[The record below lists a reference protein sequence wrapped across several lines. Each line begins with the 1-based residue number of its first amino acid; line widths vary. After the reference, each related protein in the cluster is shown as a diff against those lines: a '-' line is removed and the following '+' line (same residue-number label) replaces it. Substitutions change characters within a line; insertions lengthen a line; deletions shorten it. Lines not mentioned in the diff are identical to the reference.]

1 MRVSVSPPAMAL
13 ADDHDEYAKLVR
25 GMNPPR
31 VVIDNEASDDA
42 TVVRVDSVNSHGTL
56 LAVVQVIADLN
67 LVIRK
72 AYFSCDGNWFMDGES
87 WRYEFYPFRLAKI
100 SAVSNKVFFF
110 GFPLISAVFNV
121 TDRDGNKVLDEPTIS
136 YIQTT
141 LEAED
146 RYYPEVRNTV
156 GIVPSEEY
164 TSIELTGTDRPGLL
178 SEVCAVLAGMQCA
191 VRSAEL
197 WTHNTRVAAVV
208 QVTDA
213 ANTPSG
219 GGAIEDDARIAD
231 ISQRLGNLLRGQSG
245 VRAAEAAESLT
256 HKERRLHQMMFED
269 RDYGVGAARPDPR
282 TEVSVTHCADRGY
295 TVVVVRCRDRPK
307 LLFDTVCTITDMQ
320 YVVHHGTVSTEHGDG
335 AYQEYYIRHVDGHPV
350 SSEAER
356 RRVVECLEAAVERR
370 TADGLQLEVR
380 TDDRAG
386 LLSDITRIFREN
398 GLTIRRAEISSEGG
412 EAVDTF
418 YLSDPQGH
426 PVEPKTIEVIRAQI
440 GEATL
445 RVKNNPFVDDGGSAS
460 DVAAGSTA
468 FIFGNLF
475 KFYRP
480 FQNLGLIKLY

>member
-1 MRVSVSPPAMAL
+1 
-13 ADDHDEYAKLVR
+13 
-25 GMNPPR
+25 
-31 VVIDNEASDDA
+31 
-42 TVVRVDSVNSHGTL
+42 
-56 LAVVQVIADLN
+56 
-67 LVIRK
+67 
-72 AYFSCDGNWFMDGES
+72 MD
-87 WRYEFYPFRLAKI
+87 
-100 SAVSNKVFFF
+100 
-110 GFPLISAVFNV
+110 VFNV
-121 TDRDGNKVLDEPTIS
+121 TDRDGNKVLDTPTIS

-146 RYYPEVRNTV
+146 CYYPEARNTV

-213 ANTPSG
+213 AKAA
-219 GGAIEDDARIAD
+219 GGAIEDEARIAD
-231 ISQRLGNLLRGQSG
+231 ISRRLDNLLRGQNG
-245 VRAAEAAESLT
+245 VRAAAAASLT

-269 RDYGVGAARPDPR
+269 RDYGAAGRPDPR
-282 TEVSVTHCADRGY
+282 TEVSVTHCAERGY

-320 YVVHHGTVSTEHGDG
+320 YVVHHGTVSSEPGGG

-356 RRVVECLEAAVERR
+356 RRVVQCLEAAVERR
-370 TADGLQLEVR
+370 TADGLELEVR

-386 LLSDITRIFREN
+386 LLSDVTRIFREN
-398 GLTIRRAEISSEGG
+398 GLTIRRAEISSEDG

-426 PVEPKTIEVIRAQI
+426 PVEAKTIEAIRAQI
-440 GEATL
+440 GEAAL
-445 RVKNNPFVDDGGSAS
+445 RVKNNPLADDGGSS
-460 DVAAGSTA
+460 SGVAAGSTA
-468 FIFGNLF
+468 FLFGNLF

-480 FQNLGLIKLY
+480 FQNFGLIKLY

>member
-1 MRVSVSPPAMAL
+1 MAL
-13 ADDHDEYAKLVR
+13 TDDHDEYAKLVR

-42 TVVRVDSVNSHGTL
+42 TVIRVDSVNSHGTL

-72 AYFSCDGNWFMDGES
+72 AYFSSDGSWFMD
-87 WRYEFYPFRLAKI
+87 
-100 SAVSNKVFFF
+100 
-110 GFPLISAVFNV
+110 VFNV
-121 TDRDGNKVLDEPTIS
+121 TDRDGNKVLDTPTIS

-146 RYYPEVRNTV
+146 CYYPEARNTV

-197 WTHNTRVAAVV
+197 WTHNILK
-208 QVTDA
+208 Q
-213 ANTPSG
+213 
-219 GGAIEDDARIAD
+219 
-231 ISQRLGNLLRGQSG
+231 L
-245 VRAAEAAESLT
+245 
-256 HKERRLHQMMFED
+256 
-269 RDYGVGAARPDPR
+269 
-282 TEVSVTHCADRGY
+282 
-295 TVVVVRCRDRPK
+295 VVVIDRQRA
-307 LLFDTVCTITDMQ
+307 LLQ
-320 YVVHHGTVSTEHGDG
+320 
-335 AYQEYYIRHVDGHPV
+335 
-350 SSEAER
+350 
-356 RRVVECLEAAVERR
+356 
-370 TADGLQLEVR
+370 VR

-386 LLSDITRIFREN
+386 LLSDVTRIFREN
-398 GLTIRRAEISSEGG
+398 GLTIRRAEISSEDG

-426 PVEPKTIEVIRAQI
+426 PVEAKTIEAIRAQI

-445 RVKNNPFVDDGGSAS
+445 RGKNNPLADDGGSS
-460 DVAAGSTA
+460 SGVAAGSTA
-468 FIFGNLF
+468 FLFGNLF

-480 FQNLGLIKLY
+480 FQNFGLIKLY

>member
-1 MRVSVSPPAMAL
+1 MAL
-13 ADDHDEYAKLVR
+13 TDDHDEYAKLVR

-31 VVIDNEASDDA
+31 VVIDNDASDDA
-42 TVVRVDSVNSHGTL
+42 TVIRVDSVNSHGTL

-72 AYFSCDGNWFMDGES
+72 AYFSSDGSWFMD
-87 WRYEFYPFRLAKI
+87 
-100 SAVSNKVFFF
+100 
-110 GFPLISAVFNV
+110 VFNV
-121 TDRDGNKVLDEPTIS
+121 TDRDGNKVLDTPTIS
-136 YIQTT
+136 YIQKT

-146 RYYPEVRNTV
+146 CYYPEVRNTV
-156 GIVPSEEY
+156 GIVPSEDY

-213 ANTPSG
+213 AKAA

-231 ISQRLGNLLRGQSG
+231 ISRRLDNLLRGQNG
-245 VRAAEAAESLT
+245 VRAAAAASLT

-269 RDYGVGAARPDPR
+269 RDYGAAGPPDPR
-282 TEVSVTHCADRGY
+282 TEVSVTHCAERGY

-320 YVVHHGTVSTEHGDG
+320 YVVHHGTVSSEPAGG

-350 SSEAER
+350 STEAER
-356 RRVVECLEAAVERR
+356 RRVVQCLEAAVERR
-370 TADGLQLEVR
+370 TADGLELEVR

-386 LLSDITRIFREN
+386 LLSDVTRIFREN
-398 GLTIRRAEISSEGG
+398 GLTIRRAEISSEDG

-426 PVEPKTIEVIRAQI
+426 PVEAKTIEAIRAQI

-445 RVKNNPFVDDGGSAS
+445 RVKNNPLADDGGSTS
-460 DVAAGSTA
+460 EVAAGSTA
-468 FIFGNLF
+468 FLFGNLF

-480 FQNLGLIKLY
+480 FQNFGLIKLY

>member
-1 MRVSVSPPAMAL
+1 MAL
-13 ADDHDEYAKLVR
+13 TAAARMEEDDHDEYAKLVR

-31 VVIDNEASDDA
+31 VVIDNDASDDA
-42 TVVRVDSVNSHGTL
+42 TVIRVDSVNSHGTL

-72 AYFSCDGNWFMDGES
+72 AYFSSDGSWFMD
-87 WRYEFYPFRLAKI
+87 
-100 SAVSNKVFFF
+100 
-110 GFPLISAVFNV
+110 VFNV
-121 TDRDGNKVLDEPTIS
+121 TDRDGNKVLDELTIS
-136 YIQTT
+136 YIQKT

-146 RYYPEVRNTV
+146 CYYPEVRNTV

-164 TSIELTGTDRPGLL
+164 TSVELTGTDRPGLL

-208 QVTDA
+208 HITDA
-213 ANTPSG
+213 DPSGG
-219 GGAIEDDARIAD
+219 GGAIEDEARIAD
-231 ISQRLGNLLRGQSG
+231 ISRRLGHLLRGQSDL
-245 VRAAEAAESLT
+245 RAAATPASLT
-256 HKERRLHQMMFED
+256 HKERRLHQMMFDD
-269 RDYGVGAARPDPR
+269 RDYGAGRPERGGTVAGPPR
-282 TEVSVTHCADRGY
+282 TEVSVTPCAERGY
-295 TVVVVRCRDRPK
+295 TAVVVRCRDRPK

-320 YVVHHGTVSTEHGDG
+320 YVVYHGTVSSEPGDG

-350 SSEAER
+350 RSEAER
-356 RRVVECLEAAVERR
+356 RRVVECLEAAIERR
-370 TADGLQLEVR
+370 TADGLELEVR

-386 LLSDITRIFREN
+386 LLSNVTRIFREN

-426 PVEPKTIEVIRAQI
+426 PVEAKTIEAIRAQI

-445 RVKNNPFVDDGGSAS
+445 RVKHNPFADDDGGGRRRGAHN
-460 DVAAGSTA
+460 DVAGSTA
-468 FIFGNLF
+468 FLFGNLF

-480 FQNLGLIKLY
+480 FQNFSLIKLYS